1 MKIENTV
8 CPDIKLIHCFS
19 YGDSRGGFTK
29 IFSNPDYLA
38 AGLDVDIKEIY
49 YSMSNQNVIRGM
61 HFQLPPY
68 DHAKIVHVIS
78 GAVTDVVLDLR
89 KTSPT
94 YKRVFSLE
102 LKAADHVALYIPKG
116 FAHGFRCLEDNT
128 IMLYQV
134 TSAYEKLCDTGILYN
149 SIPYDWGVAEP
160 IVSDRDMTFE
170 RLEDFISPF

>member
-19 YGDSRGGFTK
+19 SGDSRGGFTK
-29 IFSNPDYLA
+29 IFSAPDYFT
-38 AGLDVDIKEIY
+38 AGLDLDIKETY
-49 YSMSNQNVIRGM
+49 YSISNQNVIRGM
-61 HFQLPPY
+61 HFQLPPC

-89 KTSPT
+89 KSSPT
-94 YKRVFSLE
+94 YKKVFSFGLNAE
-102 LKAADHVALYIPKG
+102 DNVALYIPKG

-134 TSAYEKLCDTGILYN
+134 TSAYKRICDTGILYN
-149 SIPYDWGVAEP
+149 SIPFDWGVDEP

-170 RLEDFISPF
+170 RLDDFISPF